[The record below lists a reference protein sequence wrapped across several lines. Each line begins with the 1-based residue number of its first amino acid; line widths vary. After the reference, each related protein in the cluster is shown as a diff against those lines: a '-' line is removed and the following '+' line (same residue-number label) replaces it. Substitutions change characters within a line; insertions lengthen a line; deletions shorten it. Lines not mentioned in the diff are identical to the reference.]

1 MNPYRKGTLAII
13 CTVALGLMLFGGMQV
28 GLEVAKYSLQKRRA
42 AEALGQPARGGSAS
56 PSIGA
61 DRPRLAVGRC
71 VLYAVPFLV
80 GLGLLVSS
88 SALADRLT
96 EDFEE

>member
-28 GLEVAKYSLQKRRA
+28 GLEVAKYNLQKRRA
-42 AEALGQPARGGSAS
+42 EEAFGLLARGGSSS
-56 PSIGA
+56 PNVGA
-61 DRPRLAVGRC
+61 ERPKLAVGRC
-71 VLYAVPFLV
+71 VLYAIPFLI

-88 SALADRLT
+88 SALANRLT